1 MQVVDAEPHPHV
13 AEIMQQ
19 IDVAKVTTK
28 KVRRC
33 LNLKTVGFDSMEKL
47 KPEVL
52 RSYFGEYSPS
62 AKAYKTHGGRD
73 EVFQEVAKFMFE
85 VAFVSPR
92 FYGMPKQREGFIVS
106 TYEGEIFD

>member
-1 MQVVDAEPHPHV
+1 
-13 AEIMQQ
+13 
-19 IDVAKVTTK
+19 
-28 KVRRC
+28 
-33 LNLKTVGFDSMEKL
+33 MEKL
-47 KPEVL
+47 NPKVL

-62 AKAYKTHGGRD
+62 AKAYKTDDGKD
-73 EVFQEVAKFMFE
+73 EFFQELAKFMLV

>member
-1 MQVVDAEPHPHV
+1 MQFADAEPHPHV

-47 KPEVL
+47 KSEVL
-52 RSYFGEYSPS
+52 RSYFGAYSPS
-62 AKAYKTHGGRD
+62 AKAYKTHGD
-73 EVFQEVAKFMFE
+73 KYEFFQEVAKFMLE

-92 FYGMPKQREGFIVS
+92 FYGMPK
-106 TYEGEIFD
+106 